1 MPWLSPLAFDII
13 RIPFST
19 SLSFTVEVIWKSRA
33 HFLTKIEN
41 NLTLKI
47 DQNIFLDT
55 LDWFCLYVTDRL
67 YLEDAIYAW
76 TKNCLLLLS
85 CKLSGMDDDQECWP
99 GTAVSAAAAI

>member
-1 MPWLSPLAFDII
+1 MAFSLSFRYYKNSFLDI
-13 RIPFST
+13 
-19 SLSFTVEVIWKSRA
+19 LSFTVEVIWKSRA

-55 LDWFCLYVTDRL
+55 LDWFCLYFTDRL